1 MNLLSLGWN
10 SFFEEQFLIWKD
22 SGLFPGRV
30 ISSSGYIYQTESEF
44 GRFKAQISGHF
55 QYFALSSADYPVV
68 GDWVLLRDAGDLFI
82 IEKVLERKSF
92 FSRSAAGKRSDEQV
106 IVSNIDIMFIV
117 AALDGGRNFTQ
128 GGLERYITMVHDG
141 GALPVILLNK
151 CDLCSKD
158 KVEDFVNTA
167 QIVARDIEVIP
178 VSALTGESIDKLRK
192 LLKEGITAAFTG
204 PSGVGKSAL
213 INSLVGSTV
222 QKTGEVRSDDK
233 RGRHTTTHKEL
244 FFLPDGAMII
254 DTPGLRELVPYGD
267 VSSLDMTFSEISK
280 AAFNCRFKNCS
291 HRDEPGC
298 AVLRLV
304 EEGEI
309 AYERYSNYMAMKKE
323 IIENERRKSEKWHL
337 EQKAKDKALSKI
349 VKNYYKEHKQ

>member
-1 MNLLSLGWN
+1 M
-10 SFFEEQFLIWKD
+10 F
-22 SGLFPGRV
+22 V
-30 ISSSGYIYQTESEF
+30 
-44 GRFKAQISGHF
+44 
-55 QYFALSSADYPVV
+55 
-68 GDWVLLRDAGDLFI
+68 
-82 IEKVLERKSF
+82 IEKVLERKSI
-92 FSRSAAGKRSDEQV
+92 FSRACSGKRSDEQI
-106 IVSNIDIMFIV
+106 IVSNIDIIFIV
-117 AALDGGRNFTQ
+117 AGLDGGRNFTPR
-128 GGLERYITMVHDG
+128 GIERYITMVYNG

-151 CDLCSKD
+151 CDLCIAEEL
-158 KVEDFVNTA
+158 EDFIKLTKV
-167 QIVARDIEVIP
+167 VAGNIDIIP
-178 VSALTGESIDKLRK
+178 VSALTGTGIYRIKQ
-192 LLKEGITAAFTG
+192 LLMPGITAAFTG

-213 INSLVGSTV
+213 INSLMEAFV
-222 QKTGEVRSDDK
+222 QKTGETRSSDK
-233 RGRHTTTHKEL
+233 RGRHTTSHREL
-244 FFLPDGAMII
+244 FCLPGGGMLI
-254 DTPGLRELVPYGD
+254 DTPGLRELMPYGD
-267 VSSLDMTFSEISK
+267 VAFVDMTFSEISK